1 MQFIEEVEATY
12 HDRPELYQ
20 SFLNLLRTY
29 QLKHMGL
36 EGEVL
41 KQADEETF
49 CQELINLFSQDHNLL
64 NTFTSLLPS
73 TLRGQ
78 LDSKVHTCSY
88 NKNYKRSLEKIH
100 PGTVAVGE
108 NLDLPPLKKSKRLSS
123 FRDASLAAAGQYGTL
138 RELSFFDKVRRALRS
153 QEVYENF
160 LRCIQL
166 YNIDIISVS
175 DLLDLIKPFL
185 GKFPELLIQFKH
197 LVGKCFGMSTQRH
210 ALLDRVENTEM
221 DFSSCKRLGPSY
233 RALPESY
240 QQPKCSG
247 RTALCREVLND
258 IWVSFP
264 SWSEDSTF
272 VSSKKT
278 QYEEHIYRCEDER
291 FELDVVLET
300 NLSTIRVLENVQKKL
315 SRLTPEEQSH
325 LHLDDCLGGTSE
337 VIHCKALQRIYG
349 DKAAEVIAGL
359 KQNPAN
365 SIPVVLKRLKAREE
379 EWREAQKGF
388 NKLWREQNDRFYLR
402 SLDPCGLTF
411 RQLDT
416 KALRSKSLLNQIEEA
431 YDERQELMTTGQVQA
446 FSSPHLSL
454 DYPDHTLHTDATA
467 LLLHDLGSHTG
478 PATAELQHTRDLL
491 FVFLPT
497 LLFAPQLN
505 PEDFL
510 EDKSSGSEDESV
522 PKEKENHSL
531 GSPCE
536 QKNMIR
542 KTFAQACNPGAADSV
557 YSLFFAN
564 STWYIFLRLHQI
576 LCTRLLYIR
585 EHAPE
590 SVPVKKQASPA
601 QSGNAQAETAISP
614 ADTTEEK
621 VDTDP
626 EKEAMGG
633 CGYAAFLALT
643 RRLLDGE
650 MEPSEYEDALR
661 DLLTIHGFVAYTM
674 DRLVHHAC
682 RQLQQLVCDE
692 ACMSLVKLHR
702 EARAR
707 GAGGGLC
714 VSHAVRAPL
723 EACYHRQAEQ
733 IVADDNCFK
742 VMFIQSGEHVV
753 MTMELLD
760 SEEESTEDTFEIE
773 NWSNYVEH
781 YTNSEDVGV
790 EIHLSQKPIF
800 LRRNLQRQQ
809 TMENMIAQWYRS
821 KQRKSEL
828 NIVEDLEYR
837 FRFNSFQLQFVAN
850 SEDYFYRRGSLHRA
864 SIGLEQND
872 CRPGIV
878 GWQNE
883 HGKVV
888 F

>member
-1 MQFIEEVEATY
+1 MV
-12 HDRPELYQ
+12 D
-20 SFLNLLRTY
+20 
-29 QLKHMGL
+29 
-36 EGEVL
+36 EG
-41 KQADEETF
+41 
-49 CQELINLFSQDHNLL
+49 
-64 NTFTSLLPS
+64 
-73 TLRGQ
+73 
-78 LDSKVHTCSY
+78 
-88 NKNYKRSLEKIH
+88 
-100 PGTVAVGE
+100 
-108 NLDLPPLKKSKRLSS
+108 
-123 FRDASLAAAGQYGTL
+123 
-138 RELSFFDKVRRALRS
+138 RE
-153 QEVYENF
+153 
-160 LRCIQL
+160 
-166 YNIDIISVS
+166 
-175 DLLDLIKPFL
+175 
-185 GKFPELLIQFKH
+185 
-197 LVGKCFGMSTQRH
+197 
-210 ALLDRVENTEM
+210 
-221 DFSSCKRLGPSY
+221 
-233 RALPESY
+233 
-240 QQPKCSG
+240 
-247 RTALCREVLND
+247 RTALEHMAEVPDRQVIGVHKDD
-258 IWVSFP
+258 ISNEVVIAMDYVAAGSLHHHLVLQKTFSLPKAWWVMKQMASAFAYMHNKNIVHRDIKLDNVLCDDQWFVKVIDFGFAKICTP
-264 SWSEDSTF
+264 GEKLDPDHGTRAYLAPEFFNMENYEGPPADVWALGILSTQLF
-272 VSSKKT
+272 VGWKFDGRDLL
-278 QYEEHIYRCEDER
+278 Q
-291 FELDVVLET
+291 LDVVLET

-315 SRLTPEEQSH
+315 SRLTLEEQSH

-505 PEDFL
+505 PEDFP

-531 GSPCE
+531 GSP
-536 QKNMIR
+536 
-542 KTFAQACNPGAADSV
+542 F
-557 YSLFFAN
+557 
-564 STWYIFLRLHQI
+564 
-576 LCTRLLYIR
+576 
-585 EHAPE
+585 
-590 SVPVKKQASPA
+590 KKQASSA
-601 QSGNAQAETAISP
+601 QGGNAQAETAISP
-614 ADTTEEK
+614 AGTTDEK

-626 EKEAMGG
+626 EKEPKGG

-837 FRFNSFQLQFVAN
+837 FRFNSFQLQFMAN

-864 SIGLEQND
+864 RQHRFGAKRLQAWHCWLAERARKGGLLKEQDRATRMWFMGLNQESST
-872 CRPGIV
+872 IM
-878 GWQNE
+878 
-883 HGKVV
+883 VV
-888 F
+888 CLQIMANGRSVNLYRSAMCTSSLPDSP

>member
-1 MQFIEEVEATY
+1 TTTISK
-12 HDRPELYQ
+12 EL
-20 SFLNLLRTY
+20 
-29 QLKHMGL
+29 
-36 EGEVL
+36 
-41 KQADEETF
+41 F
-49 CQELINLFSQDHNLL
+49 CVVQ
-64 NTFTSLLPS
+64 
-73 TLRGQ
+73 
-78 LDSKVHTCSY
+78 
-88 NKNYKRSLEKIH
+88 
-100 PGTVAVGE
+100 
-108 NLDLPPLKKSKRLSS
+108 
-123 FRDASLAAAGQYGTL
+123 
-138 RELSFFDKVRRALRS
+138 
-153 QEVYENF
+153 
-160 LRCIQL
+160 
-166 YNIDIISVS
+166 
-175 DLLDLIKPFL
+175 
-185 GKFPELLIQFKH
+185 
-197 LVGKCFGMSTQRH
+197 
-210 ALLDRVENTEM
+210 
-221 DFSSCKRLGPSY
+221 
-233 RALPESY
+233 
-240 QQPKCSG
+240 
-247 RTALCREVLND
+247 
-258 IWVSFP
+258 
-264 SWSEDSTF
+264 
-272 VSSKKT
+272 
-278 QYEEHIYRCEDER
+278 
-291 FELDVVLET
+291 LDVVLET

-337 VIHCKALQRIYG
+337 VIHCKALQHIYG

-467 LLLHDLGSHTG
+467 L
-478 PATAELQHTRDLL
+478 P
-491 FVFLPT
+491 
-497 LLFAPQLN
+497 
-505 PEDFL
+505 
-510 EDKSSGSEDESV
+510 
-522 PKEKENHSL
+522 
-531 GSPCE
+531 
-536 QKNMIR
+536 

-576 LCTRLLYIR
+576 LCTRPLYIR

-601 QSGNAQAETAISP
+601 QGGNAQAETAISP
-614 ADTTEEK
+614 AGTTEEK

-626 EKEAMGG
+626 EKEAKGG

-800 LRRNLQRQQ
+800 LRR
-809 TMENMIAQWYRS
+809 S
-821 KQRKSEL
+821 KSET
-828 NIVEDLEYR
+828 
-837 FRFNSFQLQFVAN
+837 FTAAN
-850 SEDYFYRRGSLHRA
+850 D
-864 SIGLEQND
+864 
-872 CRPGIV
+872 
-878 GWQNE
+878 
-883 HGKVV
+883 GK
-888 F
+888 